1 MPHRLQFTC
10 PLSAGLHARPASR
23 LAEIARGFAAT
34 CQLTNIRSGARA
46 DAKSVL
52 AILAAD
58 IGAGDAC
65 DLEVSGGDEQV
76 AAVEMEHFLRA
87 ELSAY
92 EEEDPP
98 PVETETTLFLPLALA
113 RSGARW
119 WRGRAVSPGVGL
131 GRVFT
136 PVAAAFSTDMIDEP
150 VSIDLADERR
160 KLERALEAVRTR
172 IEARLAHR
180 ASVAEAAILA
190 AHAAIVTDPLLRAA
204 LVESIEDGRS
214 AAAAIVAATER
225 FTASIAGA
233 RTPAL
238 RERAA
243 DVQGI

>member
-136 PVAAAFSTDMIDEP
+136 PVAAAGVAPARTEGPGPDDVGGDGAMNGQG
-150 VSIDLADERR
+150 RR
-160 KLERALEAVRTR
+160 
-172 IEARLAHR
+172 
-180 ASVAEAAILA
+180 
-190 AHAAIVTDPLLRAA
+190 RAA
-204 LVESIEDGRS
+204 NTGRWS
-214 AAAAIVAATER
+214 VPGR
-225 FTASIAGA
+225 G
-233 RTPAL
+233 
-238 RERAA
+238 
-243 DVQGI
+243 